1 VNFPT
6 YEQLINQHCSVERFY
21 NPITMITESNPN
33 YEPIAKRRYNY
44 SPSSDVTFVR
54 LVFLKGVLQDP
65 TNKTLVRKGR
75 FIWCKNLKYEGRSLD
90 GLRQISFTVDKGSK
104 KFLITENNIMCLPA
118 KIFVNNNKYFRSKDK
133 TFVAFSSVFSY
144 KNTISMMLK
153 NSELEEEEFL
163 DLIAEDNPFKP
174 GALVAPRLGYFFPE
188 RSTRNP
194 EPVGE
199 EHPCGIILGPALLN
213 DYIGRE
219 FYRVRFGSTTYEKIH
234 PIQMEII
241 NEV

>member
-1 VNFPT
+1 MNFPT
-6 YEQLINQHCSVERFY
+6 YEQLINQHCSVERFF

-153 NSELEEEEFL
+153 N
-163 DLIAEDNPFKP
+163 
-174 GALVAPRLGYFFPE
+174 
-188 RSTRNP
+188 T